1 MTRVF
6 SILQKMADTKGP
18 TDFINILQLTCNFVS
33 DELTA
38 FYLADGRE
46 ERANFLLGHRL
57 RKVIHNEIRL
67 TFLLL
72 ASSIRL

>member
-1 MTRVF
+1 MLN
-6 SILQKMADTKGP
+6 ILQNTAETTGP
-18 TDFINILQLTCNFVS
+18 YQFLLSLQLTCNFVS

-46 ERANFLLGHRL
+46 ERPNFFLGHRL
-57 RKVIHNEIRL
+57 RKVIDNEVCL